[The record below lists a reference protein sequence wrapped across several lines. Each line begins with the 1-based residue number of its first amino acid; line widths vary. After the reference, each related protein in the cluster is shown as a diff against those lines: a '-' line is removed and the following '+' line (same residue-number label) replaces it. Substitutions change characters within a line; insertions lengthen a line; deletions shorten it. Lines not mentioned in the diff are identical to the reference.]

1 MPSLQAPRF
10 SKLMILNSSEE
21 RAMPSSKKVKR
32 VIVLSLVGYAF
43 MAFQSAMTT
52 TSSIHRSLNCM
63 TVEEKNGSKIQS
75 IQDAKS
81 NLSAFEQFIN
91 RLLLIDSSTDPCI
104 TDYPPNAPDVV
115 AYDADSAVANTEPTF
130 EVAQAEEPEPL
141 VNDLGEYV
149 LEPAYN
155 EGFLEA
161 PDPIVVTQRALLNT
175 YDPVIYDPLDAELR
189 VTEEDADSI
198 AYTVALDACQSWYE
212 DVEDTAPPD
221 LGSDLYEAA
230 AIIKSQVCETT
241 ELAVA
246 RHLKLREHGLVDNTR
261 RLTGQMNYTM

>member
-1 MPSLQAPRF
+1 
-10 SKLMILNSSEE
+10 
-21 RAMPSSKKVKR
+21 
-32 VIVLSLVGYAF
+32 
-43 MAFQSAMTT
+43 
-52 TSSIHRSLNCM
+52 
-63 TVEEKNGSKIQS
+63 
-75 IQDAKS
+75 
-81 NLSAFEQFIN
+81 
-91 RLLLIDSSTDPCI
+91 
-104 TDYPPNAPDVV
+104 
-115 AYDADSAVANTEPTF
+115 VANTEPTF

>member
-32 VIVLSLVGYAF
+32 VIVLSLVGCAF

-52 TSSIHRSLNCM
+52 TSSIHRNLNCM
-63 TVEEKNGSKIQS
+63 TVEEKNGSKIQN
-75 IQDAKS
+75 IQDSKS
-81 NLSAFEQFIN
+81 DLSAFEQFIN

-115 AYDADSAVANTEPTF
+115 AYDADSAVANAEPTF
-130 EVAQAEEPEPL
+130 EVAQAEQPEPL
-141 VNDLGEYV
+141 VNDLGEYI
-149 LEPAYN
+149 LEPTYN

-161 PDPIVVTQRALLNT
+161 PIVATQRDLLNT
-175 YDPVIYDPLDAELR
+175 YDPVIYDPVDAELR
-189 VTEEDADSI
+189 VTEEDADTI

-212 DVEDTAPPD
+212 DAEDTAPPD